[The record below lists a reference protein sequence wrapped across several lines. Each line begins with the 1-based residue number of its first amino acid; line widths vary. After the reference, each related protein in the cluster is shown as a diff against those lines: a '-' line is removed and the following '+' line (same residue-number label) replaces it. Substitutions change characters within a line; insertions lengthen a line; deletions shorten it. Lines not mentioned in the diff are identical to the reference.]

1 VERVL
6 KLLFISLLNRENMWL
21 QQLAQK
27 ENRINQGKRSPGAP
41 HPSFRRCATL
51 AESVGW
57 PDIAATTRLNGL
69 RPKLFVEP
77 FAGGA
82 SVALQLL
89 NDGLVE
95 QVALGE
101 KDPLLAGFWKT
112 VFTDHQWLIEKL
124 RDTEPTLANSDRFK
138 NGRQQTD
145 RQRALACI
153 FLNRTSFSGILAPSG
168 GPLGGRAQQ
177 SAYPIRCRYAVDL
190 ICRRIEQAAQLA
202 ECVLFINQGDWQHTV
217 RRVKARRYQQG
228 EVFYYFD
235 PPFYYKA
242 DNLYRFFDEEKHRGL
257 HYALGTLG
265 QPWLLSYDAAEPII
279 KMYQHNG
286 IGPKRVELLYS
297 AANSG
302 KLTEMQELIVTS
314 LARLPRASRLW
325 GTSDEWKFA
334 R

>member
-1 VERVL
+1 MPSATRL
-6 KLLFISLLNRENMWL
+6 KGKSKQPRKAFARRQASILSPLRYPG
-21 QQLAQK
+21 
-27 ENRINQGKRSPGAP
+27 GKR
-41 HPSFRRCATL
+41 RL
-51 AESVGW
+51 AGY
-57 PDIAATTRLNGL
+57 IAAAIRLNGL

-95 QVALGE
+95 SIALGE

-112 VFTDHQWLIEKL
+112 VFTDHEWLVEKL
-124 RDTEPTLANSDRFK
+124 RNTEPTLTNWDRFK
-138 NGRQQTD
+138 NGRHQTD

-153 FLNRTSFSGILAPSG
+153 FLNRTSFSGIIAPSG

-177 SAYPIRCRYAVDL
+177 SAYPIGCRYAVEL
-190 ICRRIEQAAQLA
+190 ISKRISQAAQLA
-202 ECVLFINQGDWQHTV
+202 ERVIFVNHGDWQHTV
-217 RRVKARRYQQG
+217 RRVKARRYPAG
-228 EVFYYFD
+228 EVLYYFD

-242 DNLYRFFDEEKHRGL
+242 DNLYGFFFDEANHHRL
-257 HYALGTLG
+257 RNALGTLG
-265 QPWLLSYDAAEPII
+265 QPWLLSYDAAKPII
-279 KMYQHNG
+279 EMYQHNG

-302 KLTEMQELIVTS
+302 KLTEMQELVVTS
-314 LARLPRASRLW
+314 LPKLPRANRLW
-325 GTSDEWKFA
+325 RTADEWKMI

>member
-1 VERVL
+1 LRKSVPP
-6 KLLFISLLNRENMWL
+6 SLRSKGKSSRTRKAFARRTASIVSPLRYPG
-21 QQLAQK
+21 
-27 ENRINQGKRSPGAP
+27 GKR
-41 HPSFRRCATL
+41 RL
-51 AESVGW
+51 AGY
-57 PDIAATTRLNGL
+57 IAATIRLNGL

-95 QVALGE
+95 RVALGE

-112 VFTDHQWLIEKL
+112 VFTDHEWLVEKL
-124 RDTEPTLANSDRFK
+124 RETEPTLDNWDRFK
-138 NGRQQTD
+138 NGRHQTD

-153 FLNRTSFSGILAPSG
+153 FLNRTSFSGIIAPG
-168 GPLGGRAQQ
+168 AGPLGGRAQH
-177 SAYPIRCRYAVDL
+177 SAYPIGCRYAVEL
-190 ICRRIEQAAQLA
+190 IIGRIAQAAQLA
-202 ECVLFINQGDWQHTV
+202 ERVLFVNQGDWQHTV
-217 RRVKARRYQQG
+217 RRVKARRYQEG
-228 EVFYYFD
+228 EVLYYFD

-242 DNLYRFFDEEKHRGL
+242 DTLYRFFFDEANHRRL
-257 HYALGTLG
+257 HDALGMLG
-265 QPWLLSYDAAEPII
+265 QPWLLSYDAAQPII
-279 KMYQHNG
+279 DMYQHNG

-325 GTSDEWKFA
+325 RTADEWKLTT
-334 R
+334 

>member
-1 VERVL
+1 
-6 KLLFISLLNRENMWL
+6 M
-21 QQLAQK
+21 
-27 ENRINQGKRSPGAP
+27 
-41 HPSFRRCATL
+41 PSATL
-51 AESVGW
+51 AKRKSNQQRKALARCAASIVSPLRYPGGKRRLAGY
-57 PDIAATTRLNGL
+57 IAATIRLNGL

-95 QVALGE
+95 RIALGE

-112 VFTDHQWLIEKL
+112 VFTDHEWLIEKL
-124 RDTEPTLANSDRFK
+124 RDTEPTLDNWDRFK
-138 NGRQQTD
+138 FGKHQTE

-153 FLNRTSFSGILAPSG
+153 FLNRTSFSGIIAPSG
-168 GPLGGRAQQ
+168 GPLGGRAQH
-177 SAYPIRCRYAVDL
+177 SAYTIGCRYAVEL
-190 ICRRIEQAAQLA
+190 ICNRIAQAAQLA
-202 ECVLFINQGDWQHTV
+202 ERVLFVNHNDWQHTV
-217 RRVKARRYQQG
+217 RRVKARRHAAG
-228 EVFYYFD
+228 EVLYYFD

-242 DNLYRFFDEEKHRGL
+242 DNLYRYFFDEANHHRL
-257 HYALGTLG
+257 HDALGTLG

-279 KMYQHNG
+279 EMYQHNG

-314 LARLPRASRLW
+314 LPKLPRASRLW
-325 GTSDEWKFA
+325 RTSDEWKFA